1 MARIQIVSRVTR
13 VFDTLYSIQVWAQ
26 FESLEVRARQDLT
39 SATARSVADAENV
52 RADLALRLREL
63 IEGRGDEV
71 VGEMRI

>member
-26 FESLEVRARQDLT
+26 FESLEIRARLDLT

-52 RADLALRLREL
+52 RADLGLRLREL
-63 IEGRGDEV
+63 LEARGDEV